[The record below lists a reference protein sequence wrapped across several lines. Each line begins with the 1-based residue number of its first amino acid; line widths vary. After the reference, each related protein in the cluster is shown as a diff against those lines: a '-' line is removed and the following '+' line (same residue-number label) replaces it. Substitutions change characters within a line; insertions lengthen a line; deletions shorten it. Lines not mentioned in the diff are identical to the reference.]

1 MKYEFVVVLIVSTDS
16 RIQSVFSW
24 PSEPGGES
32 LAGLGGE
39 PGGPDLTV
47 LCFAG
52 ASVSS
57 PTSCEYD

>member
-1 MKYEFVVVLIVSTDS
+1 MGAAVKG
-16 RIQSVFSW
+16 
-24 PSEPGGES
+24 PSEPYGES

-52 ASVSS
+52 ALVSS